1 MIMERLCELKRTGE
15 YRRLGHLFYTSRSTF
30 LYDTGTGKVIKLDTD
45 AQKVMECLFD
55 EQTTEQDLRGLI
67 NNSSSIESIIE
78 VIQKENLLC
87 NPEVRNFVDL
97 SSYYDSD
104 VMQCEQLTI
113 ELTGNCNLRCK
124 YCIYNDYYEGN
135 RSFNTSNID
144 FETAKKA
151 IDYVYSH
158 SNKERMA
165 ITFYGGE
172 PLLNFKVMKQ
182 CIDYCLS
189 NIKHPN
195 LYFSFTTNL
204 TLMTEEIANYVAQ
217 IPNMSIL
224 LSLDGPEEI
233 HNRARVNQTGKGS
246 FSDAFNGLK
255 LLANAINKYKK
266 ATIMFNAVL
275 MPPYT
280 TERFD
285 LINKFF
291 EGLDFL
297 PDGTEVQATYPVT
310 GSIPASY
317 LKELEERGET
327 NIEETTWMDWAKK
340 EANGNLDFSK
350 MQNLYSS
357 LLRAGLTQIHNRPL
371 YEKPMGRSHYN
382 GCCIPGR
389 RRLYVCTD
397 GSYKVCERVG
407 NAPSIGHVD
416 TGIDAEIV
424 KKYYLADYEKKSI
437 PDCSHCWA
445 INLCDICYA
454 QCYDEKGLDI
464 TKKRKQCSSIKERY
478 LEWLRDYYE
487 LVESQP
493 ELIKEVAKIEVT

>member
-1 MIMERLCELKRTGE
+1 MNLESICELKRTGE
-15 YRRLGHLFYTSRSTF
+15 YKRLGHLFYTSRSTF
-30 LYDTGTGKVIKLDTD
+30 LYDTGTGKVIKLDEES
-45 AQKVMECLFD
+45 KKLMECLFD
-55 EQTTEQDLRGLI
+55 DQTTEVDIRWVM
-67 NNSSSIESIIE
+67 NNSSNLESMCE
-78 VIQKENLLC
+78 FIQKENLFC
-87 NPEVRNFVDL
+87 NPEVTKFVDL
-97 SSYYDSD
+97 SPYYDGD
-104 VMQCEQLTI
+104 AIQCEQLTI

-151 IDYVYSH
+151 IDFVYRH

-182 CIDYCLS
+182 CIDYCLAY
-189 NIKHPN
+189 IKHPN

-233 HNRARVNQTGKGS
+233 HNRARVKRDGSGS

-255 LLANAINKYKK
+255 LLASAISKYKK

-280 TERFD
+280 TERFN

-291 EGLDFL
+291 ESLDFL
-297 PDGTEVQATYPVT
+297 PEGTEVQATYPVS
-310 GSIPASY
+310 GSIPDSFIR
-317 LKELEERGET
+317 ELRERGEI
-327 NIEETTWMDWAKK
+327 NINETTWIDWAKK
-340 EANGNLDFSK
+340 EANNNLDFGK
-350 MQNLYSS
+350 MQNLYTSV
-357 LLRAGLTQIHNRPL
+357 LRSGLTRIHNRPL
-371 YEKPMGRSHYN
+371 YEKPIGRFHYN

-397 GSYKVCERVG
+397 GSYKVCERIG

-416 TGIDAEIV
+416 TGIDSEVIRR
-424 KKYYLADYEKKSI
+424 YYLDSYEVNSI
-437 PDCSHCWA
+437 PDCSQCWA
-445 INLCDICYA
+445 VNLCDICYA
-454 QCYDEKGLDI
+454 QCCDEKGIDMA
-464 TKKRKQCSSIKERY
+464 KKKKLCANVKERY
-478 LEWLRDYYE
+478 LEWLSDYYE
-487 LVESQP
+487 LIESQP
-493 ELIKEVAKIEVT
+493 ELIEEVAKIEVT

>member
-1 MIMERLCELKRTGE
+1 MNVEKACELKRTGE
-15 YRRLGHLFYTSRSTF
+15 YRRLGHLFYTSRAAF
-30 LYDTGTGKVIKLDTD
+30 LYDAGTGKVTKLDED
-45 AQKVMECLFD
+45 AQKFMECLFD
-55 EQTTEQDLRGLI
+55 EQTTEQDLRGI
-67 NNSSSIESIIE
+67 MNNLSCIESICE
-78 VIQKENLLC
+78 FIQKENLLC
-87 NPEVRNFVDL
+87 NPEVTNFVDL

-104 VMQCEQLTI
+104 AIQCEQLTI

-182 CIDYCLS
+182 CIDYCLTYV
-189 NIKHPN
+189 KHPN
-195 LYFSFTTNL
+195 LHFSFTTNL

-233 HNRARVNQTGKGS
+233 HNRARVNRDGKGS

-255 LLANAINKYKK
+255 LLATAINKYKM

-280 TERFD
+280 TARFD
-285 LINKFF
+285 MINKFF
-291 EGLDFL
+291 ESLDFL
-297 PDGTEVQATYPVT
+297 PDGTEVQATYPVA
-310 GSIPASY
+310 GSIPDSY
-317 LKELEERGET
+317 LSELEKCGET
-327 NIEETTWMDWAKK
+327 NIEETTWIDWAKK
-340 EANGNLDFSK
+340 EANNNLDFSK

-357 LLRAGLTQIHNRPL
+357 LLRTGLTRIHNRPL
-371 YEKPMGRSHYN
+371 YEKPMGYSHYN

-416 TGIDAEIV
+416 TGIDAETV
-424 KKYYLADYEKKSI
+424 KQYYLADYEKKSI
-437 PDCSHCWA
+437 PDCSRCWA
-445 INLCDICYA
+445 VNLCDICYA
-454 QCYDEKGLDI
+454 QCYDEKGLNI
-464 TKKRKQCSSIKERY
+464 TRKKKLCAGIRERY
-478 LEWLRDYYE
+478 LELLRDYYE
-487 LVESQP
+487 LIESQP